1 MNVLSH
7 VRPGDELS
15 ATRIYAEA
23 LIQKL
28 RPFFGTADAAAE
40 FLAPH
45 LQRDRGV
52 SAVIGDRIVGIAGYR
67 LDGHGLFEPK
77 WRHFRERFS
86 VLGTAIRVAGL
97 ALLEKEEDEDVMA
110 MDGIAVTQEAR
121 GAGVGR
127 ALLAEILDIARRAGK
142 RAVRLDVID
151 TNPRAKALYLRCG
164 FVEEGQRRLDLLRPV
179 FGFNTVTTMRHH
191 LGDTAAGA

>member
-7 VRPGDELS
+7 VRPGDELA

-86 VLGTAIRVAGL
+86 LLGTAIRVAGL

-127 ALLAEILDIARRAGK
+127 ALLAEILEIARRAGK

-164 FVEEGQRRLDLLRPV
+164 FVEEGRRRLDLLRPV
-179 FGFNTVTTMRHH
+179 FGFTTVTTMRHH
-191 LGDTAAGA
+191 LNDTAAGA

>member
-7 VRPGDELS
+7 VRPGDELA

-86 VLGTAIRVAGL
+86 LLGTAIRVAGL

-127 ALLAEILDIARRAGK
+127 ALLAEILEIARRAGK

-164 FVEEGQRRLDLLRPV
+164 FVEEGRRRLDLLRPV
-179 FGFNTVTTMRHH
+179 FGFTTVTTMRHH

>member
-7 VRPGDELS
+7 VRPGDELA

-28 RPFFGTADAAAE
+28 RPFFGTADAAAG

-45 LQRDRGV
+45 LQPDRGV
-52 SAVIGDRIVGIAGYR
+52 SALIGDRIVGIAGYR

-86 VLGTAIRVAGL
+86 LLGTAIRVAGL
-97 ALLEKEEDEDVMA
+97 ALLEKEEDEDVLP
-110 MDGIAVTQEAR
+110 MDGIAVAEDAR

-127 ALLAEILDIARRAGK
+127 ALLAEIVAIARRAGK

-164 FVEEGQRRLDLLRPV
+164 FVEEGRRRLDLLRPV
-179 FGFNTVTTMRHH
+179 FGFSTVTTMRHH
-191 LGDTAAGA
+191 LRDTAGGA

>member
-7 VRPGDELS
+7 VRPGDEMA
-15 ATRIYAEA
+15 ATRIYCEA

-45 LQRDRGV
+45 LRHDRGV
-52 SAVIGDRIVGIAGYR
+52 SAVIDGRLVGIAGYR

-86 VLGTAIRVAGL
+86 LMGTAIRVAGL
-97 ALLEKEEDEDVMA
+97 ALLDKEEDEDVLS
-110 MDGIAVTQEAR
+110 MDGIAVGQGAR
-121 GAGVGR
+121 GAGVGS
-127 ALLAEILDIARRAGK
+127 ALLAEIVAMARRAGK
-142 RAVRLDVID
+142 RAVRLDVVD

-164 FVEEGQRRLDLLRPV
+164 FVEEGRRRLDLLRPV
-179 FGFNTVTTMRHH
+179 FGFASVTTMRHH
-191 LGDTAAGA
+191 LTDAAGSA